1 MNEYFIRQRRYNT
14 AKTVKSRT
22 VSTGQ
27 KGSKATAVKYTLM
40 KKHTALKQN
49 IKKTDGPEFTRPACR
64 YLLRARAGP
73 QQQTR
78 RPPLLLSIDG
88 TDRQTDGRTL
98 DRFMTLTAYC
108 ADS

>member
-49 IKKTDGPEFTRPACR
+49 IKKRTDQNLRGPHAAICYGPAPD
-64 YLLRARAGP
+64 LSSKPAG
-73 QQQTR
+73 R
-78 RPPLLLSIDG
+78 CG
-88 TDRQTDGRTL
+88 W
-98 DRFMTLTAYC
+98 
-108 ADS
+108 